1 MENKQPPWAVKID
14 RIGIMIIPV
23 IISIGVFFAISY
35 FCKKSAFSIDAN
47 EGIEDFKVM
56 LGVWGTLL
64 GFLITAVSIF
74 LTLGDGKFLG
84 ILKATGHF
92 KTILLS
98 YVVCCVHLLIAIVFS
113 IVCIFVKLWSMKIF
127 SVMCAMAIDTML
139 MVAICLFF
147 LFVLVLR
154 VND

>member
-74 LTLGDGKFLG
+74 LTLKDTLTKSVFG
-84 ILKATGHF
+84 
-92 KTILLS
+92 
-98 YVVCCVHLLIAIVFS
+98 VLIA
-113 IVCIFVKLWSMKIF
+113 
-127 SVMCAMAIDTML
+127 
-139 MVAICLFF
+139 FF
-147 LFVLVLR
+147 FIKKCFGWC
-154 VND
+154 